1 MLVPYIFLL
10 IYQCLDRQNH
20 RQKRQ
25 SGKRFPPMGK
35 QAASGFC
42 LIAAHAENSNG
53 SYVTT
58 TAPLST
64 RSQILPRNRPSGN
77 SQSTTHSFDKHS
89 H

>member
-1 MLVPYIFLL
+1 MLVPYYFLL
-10 IYQCLDRQNH
+10 IYQWLDRITH

-53 SYVTT
+53 KLRDHDCATLHPQPDP
-58 TAPLST
+58 A
-64 RSQILPRNRPSGN
+64 RNHPSGN
-77 SQSTTHSFDKHS
+77 PQSTTHSFDKHS